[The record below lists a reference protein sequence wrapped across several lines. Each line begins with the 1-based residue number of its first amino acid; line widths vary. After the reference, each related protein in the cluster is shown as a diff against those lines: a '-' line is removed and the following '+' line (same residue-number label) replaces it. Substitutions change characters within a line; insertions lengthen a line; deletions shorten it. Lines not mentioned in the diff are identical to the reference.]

1 METKSRNNTGIF
13 LVISLFLGLVV
24 LFVLPTLEQIKLR
37 PHAVE
42 KHGMD
47 AVTARESLWN
57 CGSGLRTKLCP
68 RNEKHGRTI
77 CIWCETGAS
86 LCPGMYTTVGGA
98 EKTSF
103 IRPCW
108 QWRECK

>member
-13 LVISLFLGLVV
+13 LVISLLLGLVI
-24 LFVLPTLEQIKLR
+24 LFVLPTLGQIKLR

-57 CGSGLRTKLCP
+57 CGSGLRTKICP
-68 RNEKHGRTI
+68 KSKLHSTSI
-77 CIWCETGAS
+77 CFWCETGS
-86 LCPGMYTTVGGA
+86 YLCPGMYTTRGGM
-98 EKTSF
+98 EKTTF
-103 IRPCW
+103 MRPC
-108 QWRECK
+108 QEWRECR